1 MQATSPLLNKP
12 LRSEAE
18 ARRDRH
24 VSNLNRLATRLDR
37 DAPGNIHA
45 SADQRRNRF
54 GYQLA
59 DEASAIRWA
68 LQQIEQVA
76 YESRMQGAII
86 TPLRAAE

>member
-1 MQATSPLLNKP
+1 MNATSPYLNQEP
-12 LRSEAE
+12 RSEAT

-24 VSNLNRLATRLDR
+24 ISNLNRLATRLDR

-68 LQQIEQVA
+68 LQQIEQVT
-76 YESRMQGAII
+76 YESRMQAAVVS
-86 TPLRAAE
+86 PLRAAE